1 MARYVLRLFS
11 IAFAACL
18 AAVAYIG
25 DVTHNVVSA
34 IGRAATELYQ
44 PTARETLEL
53 DRLVAPVAIL
63 PKLRS
68 RFLAF
73 IDRLRTH
80 ADFSSGHF
88 DPGRMAA

>member
-1 MARYVLRLFS
+1 MARYALRLFS
-11 IAFAACL
+11 IAFASML
-18 AAVAYIG
+18 AVFSIVGNAISN
-25 DVTHNVVSA
+25 TVVH
-34 IGRAATELYQ
+34 IGRAAFELYQ

-53 DRLVAPVAIL
+53 DRLVAPVAVL
-63 PKLRS
+63 SKARS

-73 IDRLRTH
+73 INRLRTH

>member
-1 MARYVLRLFS
+1 MARFALRLFS
-11 IAFAACL
+11 IAFASMLTAFGIVGN
-18 AAVAYIG
+18 AISNTVAHI
-25 DVTHNVVSA
+25 S
-34 IGRAATELYQ
+34 RAAFELYQ
-44 PTARETLEL
+44 PSARETLEL
-53 DRLVAPVAIL
+53 DRLVAPVAVL

-73 IDRLRTH
+73 IDRLRAH